1 MTPDE
6 RKRMMT
12 EAAISFF
19 ARNGISAQTR
29 DLAKYIGVSHALIF
43 KYFGS
48 KDGLLEC
55 VFKEVF
61 LEHWNSKWVAELSD
75 RTTSLRDRLVS
86 FYKQYLDVAN
96 NYNWIRIVFQASLSN
111 EDLTRRYINQYLSRV
126 LSAIVIEIREV
137 NSCGSD
143 LEPTEL
149 EIEKVWIAHASI
161 VYFAIRKH
169 IHETSVM
176 DDTDGFV
183 CNVIDTI
190 LPGLI
195 SPCKADTTP
204 RNP

>member
-6 RKRMMT
+6 RKKMMT

-19 ARNGISAQTR
+19 AKNGLSAQTR

-55 VFKEVF
+55 VFKDVF
-61 LEHWNSKWVAELSD
+61 LEHWNSKWVVELSD
-75 RTTSLRDRLVS
+75 RRTPLRDRLVS

-96 NYNWIRIVFQASLSN
+96 DYNWIRIVFQASLSN

-126 LSAIVIEIREV
+126 LSAIVIEIRHH
-137 NSCGSD
+137 NDYTSD
-143 LEPTEL
+143 TGPTEL
-149 EIEKVWIAHASI
+149 EMEKAWIAHASI

-169 IHETSVM
+169 IHETAVM
-176 DDTDGFV
+176 DDSDAFV

-190 LPGLI
+190 LPGLTVKR
-195 SPCKADTTP
+195 KAD
-204 RNP
+204 